1 MEEYAVSF
9 KCLGGVGRESE
20 DVDVVAVGHDEARR
34 EFFLELVDDGL
45 EGHAVEKAAPAAT
58 LSATYLVGNGSRA
71 RVGGDEDGS
80 AGTVHEAEER
90 LEVWEVVAYDG
101 PHHATIVGVEGV
113 ATIGAD
119 GNVVGV
125 FVKVGLDGCGHE
137 VATAG
142 DANAELFG
150 SGVGGEEVGVGR
162 FA

>member
-1 MEEYAVSF
+1 MSF
-9 KCLGGVGRESE
+9 EGVGSGGGESG
-20 DVDVVAVGHDEARR
+20 DLNVATAGHDEARW
-34 EFFLELVDDGL
+34 EFFLEFVEGGL

-58 LSATYLVGNGSRA
+58 LSATHLVGNGGRA
-71 RVGGDEDGS
+71 RVGGNEDGS

-150 SGVGGEEVGVGR
+150 FGVEAEEVGVGR

>member
-1 MEEYAVSF
+1 MGILA
-9 KCLGGVGRESE
+9 
-20 DVDVVAVGHDEARR
+20 
-34 EFFLELVDDGL
+34 FFLEFVEGGL
-45 EGHAVEKAAPAAT
+45 EGHAVEVAAPAAA
-58 LSATYLVGNGSRA
+58 LPAAHFVGGGGWA
-71 RVGGDEDGS
+71 GVGGDENEG
-80 AGTVHEAEER
+80 AGAVHEAEER

-119 GNVVGV
+119 VNVVGV

-150 SGVGGEEVGVGR
+150 SGVKAEEVGVGR